1 MSLRAHRAAT
11 YATSACAVPA
21 CARLPA
27 PRLPARCHATI
38 VSSHVI
44 SALHLSPPTRGE
56 PSHSF
61 PAPCS
66 AGSDFPNSQLPRS
79 APSPRHNMAAPVAP
93 HAVPAALACTC
104 TALGKQQLQS
114 LAPNDRQPRHYSAS
128 TVRPPRPSASG
139 VSPPHLPPPSCLPPA
154 FPPAAMPVCLPAA
167 ASAAASYHPLSA
179 YTGMAFYSPFMLV
192 VLCALFQAAAGSGAP
207 GGAVCRRVFARL
219 LELSTTSQTSNG
231 CHLSILT
238 SHYRLHR

>member
-1 MSLRAHRAAT
+1 MLRRN
-11 YATSACAVPA
+11 
-21 CARLPA
+21 
-27 PRLPARCHATI
+27 
-38 VSSHVI
+38 
-44 SALHLSPPTRGE
+44 
-56 PSHSF
+56 
-61 PAPCS
+61 
-66 AGSDFPNSQLPRS
+66 DFPNSQLPRS